1 MNKSVTILEEL
12 LSTNPNWSYLWRL
25 LSKASG
31 KLNKKGIAYISLAEE
46 ALIKKNFIKAKK
58 YVDLAN
64 KQTSLPLSYK
74 LRGSDILN
82 RIKLK
87 YKKTKF

>member
-1 MNKSVTILEEL
+1 M
-12 LSTNPNWSYLWRL
+12 
-25 LSKASG
+25 
-31 KLNKKGIAYISLAEE
+31 AYIALAEV

-74 LRGSDILN
+74 LRGSDILS
-82 RIKLK
+82 RIKLN
-87 YKKTKF
+87 YKKLNFRKAKK